1 MAVRL
6 SRPLRFSGPRRFSIP
21 RRFSNHGA
29 TTITLVALALMP
41 FGPLPATGASAT
53 GSTHPGRSVT
63 LHNELL
69 GTDPADGAQLDTG
82 PARVA
87 LTFDLPAKRGF
98 STVVVTGPDG
108 HQWQA
113 GPATEEGAT
122 VLAPL
127 RPLGP
132 AGGYTVAWRI
142 ISTDGHPTR
151 GTFRF
156 SLTTPGP
163 GSAAG
168 ARNADGASS
177 ATDTGW
183 SVG

>member
-6 SRPLRFSGPRRFSIP
+6 SGPRRCSGY
-21 RRFSNHGA
+21 GA
-29 TTITLVALALMP
+29 ATIMLVALALMP
-41 FGPLPATGASAT
+41 FGPLPATGASVT

-87 LTFDLPAKRGF
+87 LTFDLPAKRGL

-108 HQWQA
+108 QQWQA

-142 ISTDGHPTR
+142 VSTDGHPTR

-168 ARNADGASS
+168 VPRDADRIS
-177 ATDTGW
+177 ATDTGF